1 MGVSVEGVM
10 VVEFTPPGGAQGG
23 KVEGEADGKHESNEE
38 KARRHDVVIAPPNH
52 SRIAPRSPCAPSP
65 GSLPPSPPRLIVG
78 LTGPKLLENK
88 KHAEFLHPWTQRA
101 HDTLTFITS
110 ILTFSPAAAIETKE
124 EKEEGLKFFSRIKL
138 SEDGGRERKVKGWA
152 GLEMFVVG
160 VVEEEGG
167 GGLKMSSTD
176 IRRRRGRQARRGR
189 RRGGFEEVLGRAW
202 MIGGLVVGL

>member
-1 MGVSVEGVM
+1 LP
-10 VVEFTPPGGAQGG
+10 PPGGAQGG

-38 KARRHDVVIAPPNH
+38 KARRHDVVIGHKLLLTTAALLLDP
-52 SRIAPRSPCAPSP
+52 PCAPSP

-138 SEDGGRERKVKGWA
+138 SEGWGSEETRGGGEAVNRERKVKGWA

-167 GGLKMSSTD
+167 EG
-176 IRRRRGRQARRGR
+176 
-189 RRGGFEEVLGRAW
+189 
-202 MIGGLVVGL
+202 